1 MWDTGFKILMV
12 NKVIICQLCFNCAG
26 HTKTTEM
33 QTDRHRERQRGRRI
47 EARSAGAEDRKK
59 HREERTL
66 TDI

>member
-1 MWDTGFKILMV
+1 M
-12 NKVIICQLCFNCAG
+12 
-26 HTKTTEM
+26 KTTEM